1 MRGGPSVPAEW
12 ETERELTVDTGI
24 SAQGMQT
31 LSEALDAG
39 VLAVKELGLSSN
51 AIQNQGLTS
60 LCEGLSRSKNALSKL
75 WLYGSFTDSM

>member
-1 MRGGPSVPAEW
+1 MRGGPSVPAQW

-24 SAQGMQT
+24 SAQGIQT
-31 LSEALDAG
+31 LSEALDAS

-75 WLYGSFTDSM
+75 WLYGGFTDSI